1 MLAFVI
7 NPFSQ
12 DDTTTEAIA
21 AAQRYTGRWLAMAV
35 IMFLSAVLL
44 TLGLPSVLTLLT
56 RRGRRLGVAGAILFS
71 VGTIGLAGYGSVLV
85 VLRAMVLRDVLEVG
99 DVNDIN
105 DDPALVAF
113 FGSWLFA
120 FFAGLLLVAVALL
133 RARTVP
139 MWVPLLMLASL
150 LSQFVLDALGD
161 FGTVLQFLA
170 LTVAFTGIAIS
181 ASTAAHVNGDHGVD
195 YYTDTE
201 AQRRRF

>member
-1 MLAFVI
+1 MLAFDI

-139 MWVPLLMLASL
+139 M
-150 LSQFVLDALGD
+150 
-161 FGTVLQFLA
+161 
-170 LTVAFTGIAIS
+170 
-181 ASTAAHVNGDHGVD
+181 
-195 YYTDTE
+195 
-201 AQRRRF
+201 